1 VQLLGNKPDHS
12 PQKWARETNFFINA
26 QLVAGKKR

>member
-1 VQLLGNKPDHS
+1 LGSKADHS
-12 PQKWARETNFFINA
+12 PQKWARETNSFIDA